1 MKATK
6 AGEWAFLISIIIAI
20 IAALAAVA
28 AITSEWVALLL
39 VILGIIVGLLN
50 ITEKETT
57 AFLVAAVALIIA
69 GLGANTAGTTG
80 VFSALGVGYLES
92 LATFLNSLFGH
103 IAVFVA
109 PAAVIVAVK
118 AVVAIAKK

>member
-1 MKATK
+1 MNAGK
-6 AGEWAFLISIIIAI
+6 AGEWAFLISVVISI

-50 ITEKETT
+50 VSEKETT
-57 AFLVAAVALIIA
+57 AFLIASVALIIA
-69 GLGANTAGTTG
+69 GLGANIVGSAG
-80 VFSALGVGYLES
+80 VFSALGVGILAP

-109 PAAVIVAVK
+109 PAAAIVAVK
-118 AVVAIAKK
+118 AIVATAKK